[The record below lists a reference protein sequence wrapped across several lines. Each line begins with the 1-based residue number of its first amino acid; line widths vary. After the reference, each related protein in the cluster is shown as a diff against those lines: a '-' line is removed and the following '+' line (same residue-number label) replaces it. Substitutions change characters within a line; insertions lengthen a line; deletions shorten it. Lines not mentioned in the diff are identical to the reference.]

1 MAELVECIEHLMDS
15 KSVPGFHTYKSAS
28 LVDCCWSSD
37 SVWCELLW
45 EFVMGVRRVTFHHYY
60 VLHVLFSQLIYI
72 LTYTLQVVSRISL
85 TRLHGLISITVADSY
100 LY

>member
-37 SVWCELLW
+37 SVDGASCYGSLLW
-45 EFVMGVRRVTFHHYY
+45 G
-60 VLHVLFSQLIYI
+60 
-72 LTYTLQVVSRISL
+72 
-85 TRLHGLISITVADSY
+85 
-100 LY
+100 